1 MLYKLLYL
9 LLFTLSVSAQT
20 LPCHKKHILLLHSY
34 NPSMSWERNID
45 DAVYDVLKPQKN
57 GYIIHREYMD
67 TKRIFTKKYL
77 NDLKTLYAIKYK
89 KVHFDLILA
98 SDNNAFDFLRKN
110 RNKLFGDVPVVFCG
124 VNFFKD
130 KDIQG
135 LDKFTGVAEE
145 FDVKD
150 TLKVALKLKPKTKNV
165 LIINDYLTT
174 GRAWTKTIKKD
185 LQGVKPHLMFAQ
197 NLSIADLQKSLE
209 KLSDDTIVI
218 LGVYFKDKDGQYFT
232 YEEIGKLIA
241 EHSSVP
247 VFCLLKFNIGNGIV
261 GGSVIGGYYQ
271 GKAMSKIALRVLHG
285 TDARSIPVLKHGA
298 TKLIFDYNALKKY
311 GLSPY
316 NIPKDAL
323 ILNRPM
329 SFYEQHKSVIWIAVF
344 ITTIL
349 ITIII
354 LLLKSI
360 GERKKSEHLLVVSQ
374 ENIEKLNQEL
384 ENKVMQRTQA
394 LEASN
399 YEINL
404 ILNSIMEAIIVF
416 KDGLSVDLNDTA
428 LNLLSSS
435 KEELIGKSPFEFVA
449 PNFYEQIKNSLLLE
463 YPKPYEVAIVKKDG
477 SLIPALVKPFAIK
490 TLNHSL
496 RIVALLDLREIK
508 QKEEALKLA
517 RKKAEVATEVK
528 SSFLATMSH
537 EIRTPMTAILGM
549 SHLLLDTEL
558 NEKQKEHLA
567 TIQKSAKSLL
577 RIINDILDFSKIEAG
592 KLSLDKVDFDM
603 QKMIQE
609 IFNLVGLKAEE
620 KNLTLS
626 LEYDKSMEHLFYGDA
641 LRISQILTNLLSN
654 AIKFTEQ
661 GNVTLKVTQTA
672 DNSIRFEVKDSGIGL
687 TKEQAG
693 KLFLAF
699 TQADN
704 STTRKY
710 GGTGLGLSISKEL
723 VALMDGKIWVESEYG
738 EGSSFFFEIFL
749 EKGITVAFS
758 LQNSSLKES
767 IDIHNDSMQGTQ
779 KLDFKHKQKLLKEFR
794 EYALK
799 RRPKPCHELLSE
811 VVKYQLSPKEKALF
825 KDLKMMVNMRRYK
838 SIVELIDEQ

>member
-1 MLYKLLYL
+1 MPYKLLCL
-9 LLFTLSVSAQT
+9 LLFTLSLSAQT
-20 LPCHKKHILLLHSY
+20 LTFHKKHILLLHSY

-45 DAVYDVLKPQKN
+45 KAVDDVLEPQKN
-57 GYIIHREYMD
+57 AYIIHREYMD

-77 NDLKTLYAIKYK
+77 DDLKILYALKYK
-89 KVHFDLILA
+89 NIHFDLILA

-130 KDIQG
+130 KDIKG

-185 LQGVKPHLMFAQ
+185 LQGVKQHILFAP
-197 NLSIADLQKSLE
+197 NLSIDDLQKYLE

-218 LGVYFKDKDGQYFT
+218 LGVYFKDKNGQYFT
-232 YEEIGKLIA
+232 YEKIGKLIA

-271 GKAMSKIALRVLHG
+271 GEAMSKIALRVLHG
-285 TDARSIPVLKHGA
+285 VDVSTIPVLKHGA
-298 TKLIFDYNALKKY
+298 TKLIFDYNALRKY
-311 GLSPY
+311 KLSFHKLPQ
-316 NIPKDAL
+316 DAL
-323 ILNRPM
+323 VLNKPI
-329 SFYEQHKSVIWIAVF
+329 SFYQKHKSVIGIALF

-354 LLLKSI
+354 ILLRSI
-360 GERKKSEHLLVVSQ
+360 RERKKSEHLLVVSQ

-384 ENKVMQRTQA
+384 ENKVVKRTQA

-428 LNLLSSS
+428 LHLLDSS

-449 PNFYEQIKNSLLLE
+449 PDFHEKIKNSLLFE
-463 YPKPYEVAIVKKDG
+463 YPKPYEVDVVKKDG
-477 SLIPALVKPFAIK
+477 SQIPTLVKPFAIQ
-490 TLNHSL
+490 TANHSV
-496 RIVALLDLREIK
+496 RIVALLDLSEVK

-517 RKKAEVATEVK
+517 RERAEVATEAK

-549 SHLLLDTEL
+549 SHLLLNTEL
-558 NEKQKEHLA
+558 NEKQKNHLA

-577 RIINDILDFSKIEAG
+577 SIINDILDFSKIEAG

-603 QKMIQE
+603 KKMIQE
-609 IFNLVGLKAEE
+609 IFNLVELKAEE
-620 KNLTLS
+620 KNLTLR
-626 LEYDKSMEHLFYGDA
+626 LEYDKSMGHLFYGDA

-661 GNVTLKVTQTA
+661 GEVALIVTQST
-672 DNSIRFEVKDSGIGL
+672 DHTIRFEVQDTGIGL
-687 TKEQAG
+687 TEEQVI
-693 KLFLAF
+693 KLFSAF

-710 GGTGLGLSISKEL
+710 GGTGLGLSISKQL
-723 VALMDGKIWVESEYG
+723 VDLMEGKIWVESVYG
-738 EGSSFFFEIFL
+738 KGSSFFFEIFL
-749 EKGITVAFS
+749 EKGKRVDTS
-758 LQNSSLKES
+758 LQNSRQEEEIKISYA
-767 IDIHNDSMQGTQ
+767 SMHSTQ
-779 KLDFKHKQKLLKEFR
+779 KLDVKHKQKLLKEFR
-794 EYALK
+794 EHALK

-811 VVKYQLSPKEKALF
+811 VAKYHLSPTEEVLF